1 MEKQMSNEVIE
12 FETYYDAIMDM
23 IQTDGWKYLTSDLQ
37 NNAVNINSVEQTKD
51 LEDLNFRKGQLN
63 VMGNLFGLESQL
75 QALRDQQDAEVE
87 ED

>member
-1 MEKQMSNEVIE
+1 MSNEVIE
-12 FETYYDAIMDM
+12 FETYYNAIMDM

-51 LEDLNFRKGQLN
+51 EADLNFRKGQLN
-63 VMGNLFGLESQL
+63 VMGNLFSLETQL
-75 QALRDQQDAEVE
+75 QALRDQDGAVE